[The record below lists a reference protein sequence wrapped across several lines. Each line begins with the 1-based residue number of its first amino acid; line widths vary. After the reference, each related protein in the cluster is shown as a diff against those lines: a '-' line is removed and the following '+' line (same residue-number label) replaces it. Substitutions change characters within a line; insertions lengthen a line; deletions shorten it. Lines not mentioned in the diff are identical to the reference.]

1 MNYDKQDIFSMMYDT
16 FKITKQQIDTLL
28 SIVKPSN
35 EQEEQLLKCVRY
47 DLYKAVDEVERA
59 NKKLEE
65 SKDGK
70 NYLENMQ
77 LKSERIELKY
87 YIERLQNEV
96 IETQNQLRK
105 TKIKLRQTKDILKS
119 NPDFRK
125 MAKIIKWYMESWDD

>member
-1 MNYDKQDIFSMMYDT
+1 M
-16 FKITKQQIDTLL
+16 ITKQQIDTLL

>member
-1 MNYDKQDIFSMMYDT
+1 M
-16 FKITKQQIDTLL
+16 ITKQQIDTLL

-47 DLYKAVDEVERA
+47 DLYKAVDEVEKA